1 MAVVFISPKK
11 RQRMFFAG
19 ITATFLV
26 ILAFI
31 SFLVFMA
38 QPSPVS
44 PEFVFNK
51 PKFNINFNI
60 FDSEEFKGLLPFNE
74 MQRQF
79 VYTAENESGNLEEG
93 VISAVSAQ
101 EAKKVLEA
109 MGFEIKTIEEAEAG
123 RENPFTPYYEVS
135 ASNFQSFEP
144 EDEDFLLDY

>member
-79 VYTAENESGNLEEG
+79 VYTAENESLWR
-93 VISAVSAQ
+93 VSSS
-101 EAKKVLEA
+101 L
-109 MGFEIKTIEEAEAG
+109 
-123 RENPFTPYYEVS
+123 P
-135 ASNFQSFEP
+135 
-144 EDEDFLLDY
+144 